1 MELIPVMTIVT
12 TIVPGNVRN
21 QIIHREG
28 ENLEALEI
36 RKLTD
41 AKRPKTE

>member
-1 MELIPVMTIVT
+1 MTIVI

-21 QIIHREG
+21 QIIYREG

-36 RKLTD
+36 RKLTY
-41 AKRPKTE
+41 AKRAKTE